1 LGSGIYHAVKTRVPS
16 PALQLS
22 NLWLKGWGWGSTF
35 ESGRNE
41 CLIKPC
47 KKVPFE
53 AYQKLKNEKEI
64 HLL

>member
-1 LGSGIYHAVKTRVPS
+1 VVGGVGG
-16 PALQLS
+16 LS